1 MNQRICKSVISASTI
16 QKDKDMEEQKFIIDE
31 VKKHLQ
37 ASARRNKYRVI
48 DAVQEM
54 PTFEG
59 FILPYYVSTMEGT
72 KYPVNVEDMYIYCDE
87 WDEFYN
93 ETVAKVAQAIL
104 EAEQI
109 KEA

>member
-1 MNQRICKSVISASTI
+1 MKE
-16 QKDKDMEEQKFIIDE
+16 KEFIIAE

-37 ASARRNKYRVI
+37 ASARKNKYQVI

-93 ETVAKVAQAIL
+93 ETVTKVAQAIL

>member
-1 MNQRICKSVISASTI
+1 MK
-16 QKDKDMEEQKFIIDE
+16 EQKFIIDE

-37 ASARRNKYRVI
+37 ASARKNKYQVI

-59 FILPYYVSTMEGT
+59 FILPYYVSTMEGA
-72 KYPVNVEDMYIYCDE
+72 KYPVNVEEMYIYCDE
-87 WDEFYN
+87 WEEFYN
-93 ETVAKVAQAIL
+93 ETIIKVAQAIL

>member
-1 MNQRICKSVISASTI
+1 MK
-16 QKDKDMEEQKFIIDE
+16 EQKFIIDE
-31 VKKHLQ
+31 AKKHLQ
-37 ASARRNKYRVI
+37 ASARKNKYQVI

-93 ETVAKVAQAIL
+93 ETVVKVAQAIL

>member
-1 MNQRICKSVISASTI
+1 MKEKEFIIAEVEKHLSAS
-16 QKDKDMEEQKFIIDE
+16 
-31 VKKHLQ
+31 VKK
-37 ASARRNKYRVI
+37 SKYEVI
-48 DAVQEM
+48 EAAKNM

-59 FILPYYVSTMEGT
+59 FILSYYSQRLDGT
-72 KYPVNVEDMYIYCDE
+72 QFPVDVEDMYINCDE

-93 ETVAKVAQAIL
+93 ETVDKVAQAIL

>member
-1 MNQRICKSVISASTI
+1 MK
-16 QKDKDMEEQKFIIDE
+16 EQKFIIDE

-37 ASARRNKYRVI
+37 ASARKNKYRVI

-59 FILPYYVSTMEGT
+59 FILPYYVSTTEGT
-72 KYPVNVEDMYIYCDE
+72 KYPVNVEEMYIHGDE

>member
-1 MNQRICKSVISASTI
+1 MK
-16 QKDKDMEEQKFIIDE
+16 EQKFIIDE

-37 ASARRNKYRVI
+37 AIARKNKYQVI

-93 ETVAKVAQAIL
+93 ETIIKVAQAIL

>member
-1 MNQRICKSVISASTI
+1 
-16 QKDKDMEEQKFIIDE
+16 MEEQKFIIEE
-31 VKKHLQ
+31 VKKHLR
-37 ASARRNKYRVI
+37 ASAGENKYRVI

-72 KYPVNVEDMYIYCDE
+72 EYPVNVEEMYIYCGE
-87 WDEFYN
+87 WDGFYN
-93 ETVAKVAQAIL
+93 DTVAKVAQAIL

>member
-1 MNQRICKSVISASTI
+1 MK
-16 QKDKDMEEQKFIIDE
+16 EQKFIIDE

-37 ASARRNKYRVI
+37 ASARKNKYQVI

-72 KYPVNVEDMYIYCDE
+72 KYPVDVEDMYINCDE

-93 ETVAKVAQAIL
+93 ETVNRVAQAIL

>member
-1 MNQRICKSVISASTI
+1 MK
-16 QKDKDMEEQKFIIDE
+16 EQEFIIAE
-31 VKKHLQ
+31 VKKHLL
-37 ASARRNKYRVI
+37 ASARENKYLVI
-48 DAVQEM
+48 DAVWEM

-59 FILPYYVSTMEGT
+59 FIFSYYSQRLDGVQF
-72 KYPVNVEDMYIYCDE
+72 PVDVEDMYINCDE

-93 ETVAKVAQAIL
+93 ETIIKVAQAIL

>member
-1 MNQRICKSVISASTI
+1 MK
-16 QKDKDMEEQKFIIDE
+16 EQKFIIDE

-37 ASARRNKYRVI
+37 ASARKNKYQVI

-59 FILPYYVSTMEGT
+59 FIIPYYVSTMEGT
-72 KYPVNVEDMYIYCDE
+72 KYPVNVEEMYIYCDE
-87 WDEFYN
+87 WEEFYN
-93 ETVAKVAQAIL
+93 ETVVKVAQAIL

>member
-1 MNQRICKSVISASTI
+1 MK
-16 QKDKDMEEQKFIIDE
+16 EQKFIIDE

-37 ASARRNKYRVI
+37 ASARKNKYQVI

-59 FILPYYVSTMEGT
+59 FILPYYVSTMEGA

-93 ETVAKVAQAIL
+93 ETIIEVAQAIL

>member
-1 MNQRICKSVISASTI
+1 MK
-16 QKDKDMEEQKFIIDE
+16 EQKFIIDE

-37 ASARRNKYRVI
+37 ASARKNKYQVI

-72 KYPVNVEDMYIYCDE
+72 KFPVDVEDMYINCDE
-87 WDEFYN
+87 WEEFYN
-93 ETVAKVAQAIL
+93 ETVTKVAQAIL

>member
-1 MNQRICKSVISASTI
+1 MK
-16 QKDKDMEEQKFIIDE
+16 EQKFIIDE
-31 VKKHLQ
+31 VKNHLR
-37 ASARRNKYRVI
+37 ASARKNKYQVI

-54 PTFEG
+54 PTFED
-59 FILPYYVSTMEGT
+59 FIFSYYSQRLDGIQF
-72 KYPVNVEDMYIYCDE
+72 PVDVEDMYINCDE

>member
-1 MNQRICKSVISASTI
+1 
-16 QKDKDMEEQKFIIDE
+16 MEEQKFIIDE

-37 ASARRNKYRVI
+37 ASARKNKYQVI

-59 FILPYYVSTMEGT
+59 FIFSYYSQWLDGT
-72 KYPVNVEDMYIYCDE
+72 QFPVDVEDMYINCDE
-87 WDEFYN
+87 WDEIYN
-93 ETVAKVAQAIL
+93 ETVTKVAQAIL

-109 KEA
+109 KEV

>member
-1 MNQRICKSVISASTI
+1 MK
-16 QKDKDMEEQKFIIDE
+16 EQKFIIEE

-37 ASARRNKYRVI
+37 ASARKNKYRVV
-48 DAVQEM
+48 DVVQEM

-59 FILPYYVSTMEGT
+59 FILPYYVSTMEGA
-72 KYPVNVEDMYIYCDE
+72 KYPVNVEEMYIYCDE
-87 WDEFYN
+87 WEEFYN
-93 ETVAKVAQAIL
+93 ETIIKVAQAIL

>member
-1 MNQRICKSVISASTI
+1 MK
-16 QKDKDMEEQKFIIDE
+16 EQKFIIDE

-37 ASARRNKYRVI
+37 ASARKNKYQVI

-59 FILPYYVSTMEGT
+59 FILPYYVSTMEGA
-72 KYPVNVEDMYIYCDE
+72 KYPVNVKEMYIYCDE

-93 ETVAKVAQAIL
+93 ETVAEVAQAIL

>member
-1 MNQRICKSVISASTI
+1 MK
-16 QKDKDMEEQKFIIDE
+16 EQKFIIDE
-31 VKKHLQ
+31 VTKHLQ
-37 ASARRNKYRVI
+37 ASARKNKYQVI

-72 KYPVNVEDMYIYCDE
+72 KYPVDVEDMYINCDE

-93 ETVAKVAQAIL
+93 ETVTRVAQAIL

>member
-1 MNQRICKSVISASTI
+1 MKA
-16 QKDKDMEEQKFIIDE
+16 EQFIADE
-31 VKKHLQ
+31 VTKHLKEC
-37 ASARRNKYRVI
+37 ARKNKYQAI

-59 FILPYYVSTMEGT
+59 FILPYYVSTMEGA
-72 KYPVNVEDMYIYCDE
+72 KYPVNVEEMYIYCDE
-87 WDEFYN
+87 WEEFYN
-93 ETVAKVAQAIL
+93 ETVIKVAQAIL

>member
-1 MNQRICKSVISASTI
+1 MK
-16 QKDKDMEEQKFIIDE
+16 EQKFIINE

-37 ASARRNKYRVI
+37 ASARRNKYQVI

-93 ETVAKVAQAIL
+93 ETVVKVAQAIL

>member
-1 MNQRICKSVISASTI
+1 
-16 QKDKDMEEQKFIIDE
+16 MEEQKFIIDE

-37 ASARRNKYRVI
+37 ASARKNKYQVI

-72 KYPVNVEDMYIYCDE
+72 KYPVNVEYMYIYCDE
-87 WDEFYN
+87 WEEFYN
-93 ETVAKVAQAIL
+93 ETVVKVAQAIL

>member
-1 MNQRICKSVISASTI
+1 MKA
-16 QKDKDMEEQKFIIDE
+16 EQFIVDE
-31 VKKHLQ
+31 VTKHLKEC
-37 ASARRNKYRVI
+37 ARKNKYQVI

-59 FILPYYVSTMEGT
+59 FIFSYYSQRLDGAQF
-72 KYPVNVEDMYIYCDE
+72 PVDVEDMYINCDNWE
-87 WDEFYN
+87 EFYN
-93 ETVAKVAQAIL
+93 ETVINVTQEIL

>member
-1 MNQRICKSVISASTI
+1 MK
-16 QKDKDMEEQKFIIDE
+16 EQKFIIEE

-37 ASARRNKYRVI
+37 ASARKNKYQVI

-72 KYPVNVEDMYIYCDE
+72 KYPVDVEDMYINCNE
-87 WDEFYN
+87 WEEFYN
-93 ETVAKVAQAIL
+93 ETVTKVAQAIL

>member
-1 MNQRICKSVISASTI
+1 MK
-16 QKDKDMEEQKFIIDE
+16 EQKFIIEE

-37 ASARRNKYRVI
+37 SSARKNKHRVI

-72 KYPVNVEDMYIYCDE
+72 QYPVNVEEMYIYCDE
-87 WDEFYN
+87 WEEFYN
-93 ETVAKVAQAIL
+93 ETVVKVAQAIL
-104 EAEQI
+104 RDEQI

>member
-1 MNQRICKSVISASTI
+1 MK
-16 QKDKDMEEQKFIIDE
+16 EQKFIINE

-37 ASARRNKYRVI
+37 ASARKNKYRVI
-48 DAVQEM
+48 DAVQENADVWGVYTP
-54 PTFEG
+54 PTTS
-59 FILPYYVSTMEGT
+59 LQMEGT
-72 KYPVNVEDMYIYCDE
+72 KYPVNVEDMYIYCDG

>member
-1 MNQRICKSVISASTI
+1 MKG
-16 QKDKDMEEQKFIIDE
+16 QKFIIEE

-37 ASARRNKYRVI
+37 ACARKNKYQVI

-54 PTFEG
+54 PTLEG
-59 FILPYYVSTMEGT
+59 FIFSYYSQRLDGIQF
-72 KYPVNVEDMYIYCDE
+72 PVDVEEMYINCDE
-87 WDEFYN
+87 RDEFYN

>member
-1 MNQRICKSVISASTI
+1 MK
-16 QKDKDMEEQKFIIDE
+16 EQKFIIDE

-37 ASARRNKYRVI
+37 ASARKNKYQVI

-93 ETVAKVAQAIL
+93 EMVAKVAQAIL